1 MRPIKFIDRF
11 FFSGMSYNLRKMEAF
26 MEYIHFN
33 PVKAGFV
40 HKPEHWRYSSAV
52 NYLGKKGLIPIT
64 LFTG

>member
-1 MRPIKFIDRF
+1 
-11 FFSGMSYNLRKMEAF
+11 

-52 NYLGKKGLIPIT
+52 NYLGKEGLIPIT